1 MTGAVG
7 PTSAIPPVLDEDDDD
22 VAWALQTA
30 QVQWTRQ
37 AYGDA
42 LTWLQRAVDTAEG
55 IGATGRAEQLR
66 VSAAALTQH
75 MWSQTVAAAPA
86 TSHRASAPALEEM
99 DSLDED
105 VEFEEEESPASPEDS
120 AALDDLKPD
129 SVRLPSPSEL
139 SQPVNEAFGF
149 VSPIAGLG
157 ASEHPEP
164 SNAEEAS
171 PTEPEASAPEA
182 TEPERT
188 EPEASAP
195 EATEPERTEPE
206 RTEPGASASDSISL
220 PDTVDESAEAAI
232 EGILL
237 VEVRGL
243 QDLPDDVQRRLA
255 ASARVVALA
264 PDEEVGDFGAALVL
278 SGTVYIM
285 PTLADAACASASV
298 ADVVFASGSL
308 TPGIPI
314 RVVGAEAGTR
324 VAVFSREELIAEMAQ
339 CPWVEEDLRQVAD
352 HYQAL
357 AGAGMGAMGER
368 LDDALRGLITSRC
381 EVQHYRPG
389 DVVVELGHAVEALY
403 IVGAG
408 SLVLT
413 DADQKIVS
421 EAHPGDFIFA
431 AQIMRAGPAPSTVRA
446 GSEGA
451 LLLRTERQT
460 AHELLLSV
468 PPLLE
473 ILAGI

>member
-1 MTGAVG
+1 MTGVVG

-42 LTWLQRAVDTAEG
+42 LTWLERAVETAEG

-75 MWSQTVAAAPA
+75 MWNQTVAGAAAP
-86 TSHRASAPALEEM
+86 SLRASSPALDEM
-99 DSLDED
+99 DSLDEE
-105 VEFEEEESPASPEDS
+105 VELEEEESSDSPVGS
-120 AALDDLKPD
+120 TVLHDLEPD
-129 SVRLPSPSEL
+129 SMRLPSPSEL
-139 SQPVNEAFGF
+139 SQPVNKAFGF
-149 VSPIAGLG
+149 VSPPGG
-157 ASEHPEP
+157 YVGGEYSEPG
-164 SNAEEAS
+164 SAEEAP
-171 PTEPEASAPEA
+171 PTELDASVPEAQAPEA
-182 TEPERT
+182 QAPDEP
-188 EPEASAP
+188 A
-195 EATEPERTEPE
+195 
-206 RTEPGASASDSISL
+206 D
-220 PDTVDESAEAAI
+220 AEI

-255 ASARVVALA
+255 ASARVVELA
-264 PDEEVGDFGAALVL
+264 PDEEIGDFGAALIL

-308 TPGIPI
+308 TPGVPI

-324 VAVFSREELIAEMAQ
+324 VAVFSREELSREMAQ

-431 AQIMRAGPAPSTVRA
+431 AQIMRAGPAPSTVSA

-451 LLLRTERQT
+451 LLLQTERKT

>member
-7 PTSAIPPVLDEDDDD
+7 LTSAIPPVLDEDDDD

-42 LTWLQRAVDTAEG
+42 LTWLERAVETAEG

-75 MWSQTVAAAPA
+75 MWNQTVAGPPAP
-86 TSHRASAPALEEM
+86 SLRSSAPALDEM
-99 DSLDED
+99 DSLDEE
-105 VEFEEEESPASPEDS
+105 VEFEEEDSPASHEGS
-120 AALDDLKPD
+120 AALDDSEPD

-149 VSPIAGLG
+149 VSPLRGLG

-164 SNAEEAS
+164 SSAEDAS

-182 TEPERT
+182 PPPETTE
-188 EPEASAP
+188 P
-195 EATEPERTEPE
+195 EATEPEATEPE
-206 RTEPGASASDSISL
+206 APAPDPIS
-220 PDTVDESAEAAI
+220 PSDTVDESAEAAI

-243 QDLPDDVQRRLA
+243 QDLPDEVQRRLA
-255 ASARVVALA
+255 ASARVVELA
-264 PDEEVGDFGAALVL
+264 PDEEIGDFGAALIL

-298 ADVVFASGSL
+298 ADVVFATGSL

-324 VAVFSREELIAEMAQ
+324 VAVFSREELSREMAH

-451 LLLRTERQT
+451 LLLRTERKT
-460 AHELLLSV
+460 AHELMLSV

>member
-7 PTSAIPPVLDEDDDD
+7 LTSAIPPVLDEDDDD

-42 LTWLQRAVDTAEG
+42 LTWLERAVETAEG

-75 MWSQTVAAAPA
+75 MWNQTVAGPPAP
-86 TSHRASAPALEEM
+86 SLRSSAPALDEM
-99 DSLDED
+99 DSLDEE
-105 VEFEEEESPASPEDS
+105 VEFEEEDSPASHEGS
-120 AALDDLKPD
+120 AALDDSEPD

-149 VSPIAGLG
+149 VSPFAGLG

-164 SNAEEAS
+164 SSAEEAS

-182 TEPERT
+182 TEPEASA
-188 EPEASAP
+188 PEASAP
-195 EATEPERTEPE
+195 
-206 RTEPGASASDSISL
+206 DSISP
-220 PDTVDESAEAAI
+220 PDTFDESAEAAI
-232 EGILL
+232 EGVSL

-264 PDEEVGDFGAALVL
+264 PDEEIGDFGAALIL

-324 VAVFSREELIAEMAQ
+324 VAVFSREELSREMAQ

-413 DADQKIVS
+413 DADQKIMS

-446 GSEGA
+446 GSGGA
-451 LLLRTERQT
+451 LLLQTERKT

-473 ILAGI
+473 ILAGT